1 MAVATYTQ
9 GELRK
14 CKNSGVEATYLWY
27 NLNTMHKYLLAT
39 SCLVG
44 FSVFAAEVTLPVY
57 EVVNR
62 PLKVET
68 RLPGRVVP
76 ISKVDVVPQVSGE
89 ILEVCFENGALVN
102 EGDTL
107 YKLDPV
113 KYAAAVKNAEAKV
126 QECKANVAYAEQSY
140 NRHKRLLET
149 RAVSLDAVDN
159 ALSQR
164 DSSRAAYAAAQADL
178 VYARDNLLHCEI
190 KAPIS
195 GKIGSTAM
203 TRGNYAKAGDA
214 PLVSIIQISP
224 IRIRFSLSNR
234 RFLSLFGGMSSRL
247 RDESTAKIFL
257 ANGQEHSGKGAFE
270 YVENTA
276 DELTDTI
283 QIYFQF
289 ENPDATLRPGG
300 TVTVVLGS
308 KKGEMMPAVP
318 PSAIMQDVQGPYV
331 WVLDENNVAVRRSI
345 ARGDLVGDWV
355 FIEKGLKEGERIV
368 ANGAHKVKRGMTVKA
383 AK

>member
-1 MAVATYTQ
+1 MQKFIFLT
-9 GELRK
+9 
-14 CKNSGVEATYLWY
+14 N
-27 NLNTMHKYLLAT
+27 
-39 SCLVG
+39 CLVTLT
-44 FSVFAAEVTLPVY
+44 ALTAEVTLPVH
-57 EVVNR
+57 EVANR

-68 RLPGRVVP
+68 RLPGRVVS
-76 ISKVDVVPQVSGE
+76 ISRVDVVPQVSGE
-89 ILEVCFENGALVN
+89 ILEVCFENGALVK
-102 EGDTL
+102 EGDVL

-126 QECKANVAYAEQSY
+126 SECKANVAYAEQSY

-159 ALSQR
+159 ALSLR

-178 VYARDNLLHCEI
+178 VYARDNLNHCEI

-203 TRGNYAKAGDA
+203 TRGNYAKAAGD
-214 PLVSIIQISP
+214 PLVSIVQISP
-224 IRIRFSLSNR
+224 IRVRFSLSNR
-234 RFLSLFGGMSSRL
+234 RFLSLFGGLTRRL
-247 RDESTAKIFL
+247 RNEATAQIFL
-257 ANGQEHSGKGAFE
+257 ANGEEHSCKGEFE

-283 QIYFQF
+283 QVFFQCQ
-289 ENPDATLRPGG
+289 NPEATLRPGG

-331 WVLDENNVAVRRSI
+331 WILDERNTASRRSV

-355 FIEKGLKEGERIV
+355 FIEKGLKAGDRIV
-368 ANGAHKVKRGMTVKA
+368 ANGAHKVKNGMTVKA
-383 AK
+383 VK